1 MEPFSTTDVYYVN
14 AGKDETGQESQLNKN
29 ERLYKENVDKLIQLQ
44 SSYGLTQKQN
54 TDLNTGQNSLI
65 LNNVTLGI
73 GIFAMMLMITNMSK
87 TT

>member
-14 AGKDETGQESQLNKN
+14 AGTDN
-29 ERLYKENVDKLIQLQ
+29 EKKYKENVDKLIALQ
-44 SSYGLTQKQN
+44 GSYGLTQKQN

-73 GIFAMMLMITNMSK
+73 GIFAMIWMMSSK
-87 TT
+87 MT